1 MCVYSTCVCSELP
14 VVVVCSTRQKYNV
27 APDVSACFL
36 HEVHMEYPSLHEREA
51 ILDGLAKG
59 AAVARGQNS
68 I

>member
-1 MCVYSTCVCSELP
+1 M
-14 VVVVCSTRQKYNV
+14 VVCSTRQKYNV